1 MDGKDEFDNEVFNI
15 CEKYIDEDELALVG
29 ISYDYLG
36 EIKDILYK
44 NNIEM
49 YEKYKNK
56 GIYNVD
62 YTDNLE
68 KYKDQ
73 LDMMGED

>member
-1 MDGKDEFDNEVFNI
+1 MKNEIEYIFNNLPKEIINLANEWGGFDTEVREMTYEWILNQKNNEV
-15 CEKYIDEDELALVG
+15 
-29 ISYDYLG
+29 
-36 EIKDILYK
+36 YK
-44 NNIEM
+44 N
-49 YEKYKNK
+49 YKNK

-62 YTDNLE
+62 YPDNLE